1 MKTRTCKR
9 CNGTGNKQTAV
20 AHLGVAGLCFAC
32 DGSGMQKFV
41 DAAIVTADR
50 AAARAKHVAQV
61 EKEIA
66 ECREALASSGNASDR
81 RFWQRELQRQ
91 QETLASIK
99 PVETAT
105 AGEWRAA

>member
-9 CNGTGNKQTAV
+9 CSGTGRKSTAV

-32 DGSGMQKFV
+32 DGSGVQKFV
-41 DAAIVTADR
+41 DAVTVTADR
-50 AAARAKHVAQV
+50 VAARSRHVAQV

-66 ECREALASSGNASDR
+66 ECREALAFSKNASDC

-105 AGEWRAA
+105 TGEWRAA